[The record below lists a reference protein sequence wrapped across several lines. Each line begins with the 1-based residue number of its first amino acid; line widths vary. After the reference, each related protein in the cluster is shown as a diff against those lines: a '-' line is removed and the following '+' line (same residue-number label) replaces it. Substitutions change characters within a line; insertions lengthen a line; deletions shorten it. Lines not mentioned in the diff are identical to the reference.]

1 MDTVCGVH
9 LCFEKGR
16 PPWSWCYIPLAL
28 MSLPFLEVRCFLSL
42 LFLLCRT
49 LCLHPQKEIEMNS
62 WDFPGG
68 SVVKTLPCKWC
79 GFDPWLGLS
88 HNLTCLRV
96 KKPK

>member
-16 PPWSWCYIPLAL
+16 PLWSWCYIPLAL
-28 MSLPFLEVRCFLSL
+28 MSLPLLEVRYFLSL

-68 SVVKTLPCKWC
+68 SLVKTLHSQCKEP
-79 GFDPWLGLS
+79 GFSLWLG
-88 HNLTCLRV
+88 N
-96 KKPK
+96 